1 MQKTLIS
8 VSGAT
13 AIGKTAFAIAL
24 AQKLQ
29 TEIISCDSRQFYKEM
44 TIGTAKPSEEELQKI
59 PHHFINNISVK
70 QSYSVGQFERE
81 TLQLLKNLFEN
92 QNIVIMVGGSGL
104 YEKAIIEGLDD
115 FPETTIET
123 RNYLN
128 QLFLNEGI
136 ESLQKLLKEKD
147 EDYFNEVDIY
157 NSQRVIR
164 ALEVCIDSR
173 KPFSSF
179 RKKSTQQR
187 FFNVIRLGL
196 QAPREIIYERINN
209 RVKKMFEQGLLK
221 EAQSLYEF
229 KECNALQTV
238 GYQEIFQHLEG
249 KFSLEETQEEIKKN
263 TRRFAKRQQTWYK
276 KQPNIHWIEYDK
288 TDEFIANFK
297 VQ

>member
-8 VSGAT
+8 IVGT
-13 AIGKTAFAIAL
+13 TGIGKTNFAIKL

-29 TEIISCDSRQFYKEM
+29 TEIISCDSRQFFKEM
-44 TIGTAKPSEEELQKI
+44 TIGTAKPSEEELQAI
-59 PHHFINNISVK
+59 PHHFINTISIH

-81 TLQLLKNLFEN
+81 TLQLLRNLFEN
-92 QNIVIMVGGSGL
+92 HNTVIMVGGSGL

-128 QLFLNEGI
+128 QLFFNEGI
-136 ESLQKLLKEKD
+136 DSLQKLLKEKD
-147 EDYFNEVDIY
+147 EKYFNEVDIY

-164 ALEVCIDSR
+164 ALEVCIDSG

-209 RVKKMFEQGLLK
+209 RVEKMFEQEILQ

-238 GYQEIFQHLEG
+238 GYQEIFQYLEG
-249 KFSLEETQEEIKKN
+249 KFSLEEAQEEIKKN

-276 KQPNIHWIEYDK
+276 KQPNIQWIDYNK
-288 TDEFIANFK
+288 TDEFIADFK